1 MTTQSRRTDR
11 RIRAIVNPNSS
22 HGRTRHNWPK
32 MHQALEAALGPV
44 EVAFTGAQMAA
55 TQLTREA
62 LQDGVDLIIA
72 VGGDGTV
79 NEVVNGFFLPPTGPE
94 NTLVR
99 PDAEL
104 ALFTSGSGGDFR
116 KTFDLP
122 LDIAGQVARLADA
135 TPRRIDIGRLDYTD
149 HDGNPA
155 TRYFNNICSFGLS
168 GVVCRRVNAAN
179 LSKRISSRFAFF
191 WAALRSLFDYKM
203 PFVRLTA
210 DDQPPIEVGIN
221 TAGVCNGRYFGA
233 GMHFAPDA
241 KPDDGH
247 FDVVIMHDMTLRES
261 LTDSQAV
268 YSGTHIK
275 HPKVLSLTAR
285 RVVAEPLPGPPALL
299 DVDGETPG
307 RLPAT
312 FTILPAVLKFRC

>member
-1 MTTQSRRTDR
+1 MTTQTK

-22 HGRTRHNWPK
+22 HGRTRLHWPK
-32 MHQALEAALGPV
+32 MHLALEAAVGPV
-44 EVAFTGAQMAA
+44 EVAFTGAQLAA

-94 NTLVR
+94 NILVR
-99 PDAEL
+99 QGAEL
-104 ALFTSGSGGDFR
+104 TLFTSGSGGDFR
-116 KTFDLP
+116 KSFDLP
-122 LDIAGQVARLADA
+122 LDIAGQVARIADGVA
-135 TPRRIDIGRLDYTD
+135 RPIDIGRLDYTD

-155 TRYFNNICSFGLS
+155 SRYFNNIASFGMS
-168 GVVCRRVNAAN
+168 GLVSRRVNEAHFT
-179 LSKRISSRFAFF
+179 KRINSRFAFF
-191 WAALRSLFDYKM
+191 WAALRTLFGYKM
-203 PFVRLTA
+203 ARVRLTA
-210 DDQPPIEVGIN
+210 DDQPPIELSIN

-233 GMHFAPDA
+233 GMHFAPNA
-241 KPDDGH
+241 KPDDGL
-247 FDVVIMHDMTLRES
+247 FDVVIMHDMTLREN
-261 LTDSQAV
+261 LADPNAI
-268 YSGTHIK
+268 YRGTHIN

-285 RVVAEPLPGPPALL
+285 RLLAEPLPGPPALL